1 MAEDYGVSLKIT
13 ADTSDLDK
21 IPQKVEA
28 TRKEIEK
35 PVEQTVV
42 EKREQGTGNRERTET
57 VKIKEEREPAAPVE
71 HPAETVPVTERRET
85 AAPVEHPAETVAV
98 TERRETAAPVEHQP
112 ETVPVVEQREAAAP
126 VEHPDET
133 VAVTEQREPAAPV
146 EHPAETVP
154 VQERRE
160 TAAPVEHQ
168 PETVKVKQDPDPLK
182 PNVEKPAP
190 VKIEAKAD
198 KVRVEVEDAEAKKR
212 IEALTKDEGVK
223 RIRVVTEGGEL
234 SSRQGGKEIFELEV
248 DAERAKQTIADLKA
262 DARLKV
268 TADTSA
274 AEASLNGF
282 FGRIRRGVTA
292 VRSTLSTVFAGFG
305 MVSFVVMGVMS
316 LVAGFQKLRDMAT
329 ATSRAIQ
336 QMRFD
341 AWLGG
346 FNAAADAM
354 IGKHQKIIALLREEQ
369 DVANKAASLAT
380 MKLSQDRAQEDSA
393 RNQVR
398 SVQLASATDPR
409 EKARLEQQFA
419 SEDAE
424 ISRRRFNEDKKRK
437 LAQLDEEQ
445 SIYQSKANGAASQI
459 GNVDREIENQEDIV
473 FKARKTI
480 ENGGEKEKYDKV
492 IEAAKK
498 RIESLKDEKKAL
510 EDLQKTAQREADYRG
525 KQIEI
530 VSKSQPSQSS
540 SASQQLAAAQNA
552 AFDKQD
558 RREQRNYTEQRDRR
572 AADADW
578 DARFR
583 AAQRRAS
590 APDATEQQRNE
601 AENTQLEMLRGREQ
615 EASAE
620 LEAAEKELAEEMAKE
635 AKDRDEDRMSR
646 ARERAARAQGEQI
659 SAAQQRED
667 IAAQIENRRVSSAQD
682 YFGNLAAQIDASRPK
697 DRLTAMGLG
706 SGGPSDST
714 GREQIS
720 IQREIAKSLR
730 EAISA
735 IRANKPGDGTAVYAP

>member
-21 IPQKVEA
+21 IPQKVEE
-28 TRKEIEK
+28 TRKEIAQ

-42 EKREQGTGNRERTET
+42 EKRVVEPARGGDIPVGAERTET
-57 VKIKEEREPAAPVE
+57 VKI
-71 HPAETVPVTERRET
+71 
-85 AAPVEHPAETVAV
+85 
-98 TERRETAAPVEHQP
+98 
-112 ETVPVVEQREAAAP
+112 
-126 VEHPDET
+126 
-133 VAVTEQREPAAPV
+133 
-146 EHPAETVP
+146 
-154 VQERRE
+154 
-160 TAAPVEHQ
+160 
-168 PETVKVKQDPDPLK
+168 
-182 PNVEKPAP
+182 
-190 VKIEAKAD
+190 
-198 KVRVEVEDAEAKKR
+198 
-212 IEALTKDEGVK
+212 
-223 RIRVVTEGGEL
+223 
-234 SSRQGGKEIFELEV
+234 
-248 DAERAKQTIADLKA
+248 
-262 DARLKV
+262 

-274 AEASLNGF
+274 AEASVTGF
-282 FGRIRRGVTA
+282 FGRIRSGVTSIRR
-292 VRSTLSTVFAGFG
+292 VISTVFAGFG
-305 MVSFVVMGVMS
+305 IVSFAVMGVMT

-380 MKLSQDRAQEDSA
+380 METSQGRAQEDAA

-424 ISRRRFNEDKKRK
+424 IARRRFEADKKRK
-437 LAQLDEEQ
+437 LGQLDEEQ
-445 SIYQSKANGAASQI
+445 AIYQSKANGAGSQI
-459 GNVDREIENQEDIV
+459 GNVDREIANQENIV
-473 FKARKTI
+473 YIARKTI

-540 SASQQLAAAQNA
+540 SASQQLAAAKNSA
-552 AFDKQD
+552 LEKQD
-558 RREQRNYTEQRDRR
+558 QREQRDYTEARDRR
-572 AADADW
+572 TADADF

-601 AENTQLEMLRGREQ
+601 AENTQLEMLRGKED
-615 EASAE
+615 AAKAE
-620 LEAAEKELAEEMAKE
+620 LEQAEKELAEEMAKD

-646 ARERAARAQGEQI
+646 ARERALRAQGDQI

-667 IAAQIENRRVSSAQD
+667 LAAKIENRRVSSAQD
-682 YFGNLAAQIDASRPK
+682 YFGNLARQIDASRPQN
-697 DRLTAMGLG
+697 RLTAMGLG

-714 GREQIS
+714 GREQVS
-720 IQREIAKSLR
+720 LLKEIAKDFR

-735 IRANKPGDGTAVYAP
+735 IRAQHHGDGTAVYAP

>member
-35 PVEQTVV
+35 PVAQTI
-42 EKREQGTGNRERTET
+42 EAK
-57 VKIKEEREPAAPVE
+57 
-71 HPAETVPVTERRET
+71 
-85 AAPVEHPAETVAV
+85 
-98 TERRETAAPVEHQP
+98 
-112 ETVPVVEQREAAAP
+112 VEQ
-126 VEHPDET
+126 
-133 VAVTEQREPAAPV
+133 
-146 EHPAETVP
+146 
-154 VQERRE
+154 
-160 TAAPVEHQ
+160 
-168 PETVKVKQDPDPLK
+168 
-182 PNVEKPAP
+182 PAP
-190 VKIEAKAD
+190 VKIEAKAE

-234 SSRQGGKEIFELEV
+234 ATRQGGKEIFEIEV
-248 DAERAKQTIADLKA
+248 DAEKAKQTIADLKA

-274 AEASLNGF
+274 AEASVTGF
-282 FGRIRRGVTA
+282 FGRIRSGVTA
-292 VRSTLSTVFAGFG
+292 VRRTLSTVFAGFG
-305 MVSFVVMGVMS
+305 MVSFAVMGVMS

-354 IGKHQKIIALLREEQ
+354 IGKHQRIIALLREEQ
-369 DVANKAASLAT
+369 DVASKAASLAT
-380 MKLSQDRAQEDSA
+380 MATSQDRAQEDAS

-398 SVQLASATDPR
+398 SAQLAATTDPR
-409 EKARLEQQFA
+409 AQARLQDQFDA
-419 SEDAE
+419 EDAE
-424 ISRRRFNEDKKRK
+424 IARRRFEEDKKRK
-437 LAQLDEEQ
+437 LAQLDDEQ
-445 SIYQSKANGAASQI
+445 SIYQSKANGAGAQI
-459 GNVDREIENQEDIV
+459 GNVDREIANQEDIV
-473 FKARKTI
+473 SRARKTI

-525 KQIEI
+525 AQIEI
-530 VSKSQPSQSS
+530 VQKSQPSQSS
-540 SASQQLAAAQNA
+540 SASQQLAKARNSAL
-552 AFDKQD
+552 DKKDQRDQRDYTEDLD
-558 RREQRNYTEQRDRR
+558 RRT
-572 AADADW
+572 ADAEW
-578 DARFR
+578 EARFR

-590 APDATEQQRNE
+590 APDATEAQRNE
-601 AENTQLEMLRGREQ
+601 AENTQLEMLRGREA

-620 LEAAEKELAEEMAKE
+620 LETAEKELAEEMAKD
-635 AKDRDEDRMSR
+635 AKDRNEDRMAR

-659 SAAQQRED
+659 SAAQQKTD
-667 IAAQIENRRVSSAQD
+667 LAAEIENRRVADAQD
-682 YFGNLAAQIDASRPK
+682 YFGNLARQVESSRPQN
-697 DRLTAMGLG
+697 RLTAMGLG

-735 IRANKPGDGTAVYAP
+735 IRAQNHGDYTAVYAP

>member
-1 MAEDYGVSLKIT
+1 MAEDYGFSLKIT

-28 TRKEIEK
+28 TRKEIAQ

-42 EKREQGTGNRERTET
+42 EKREQ
-57 VKIKEEREPAAPVE
+57 PAPAKVNVE
-71 HPAETVPVTERRET
+71 
-85 AAPVEHPAETVAV
+85 
-98 TERRETAAPVEHQP
+98 QP
-112 ETVPVVEQREAAAP
+112 EPV
-126 VEHPDET
+126 
-133 VAVTEQREPAAPV
+133 
-146 EHPAETVP
+146 
-154 VQERRE
+154 
-160 TAAPVEHQ
+160 
-168 PETVKVKQDPDPLK
+168 TVKVAQDPDPLK
-182 PNVEKPAP
+182 IKVELPDPSEIEAAIAKKDFHADVKPQLDPSKLQSIPPIKLPVKAEPPPP

-198 KVRVEVEDAEAKKR
+198 KVRVEVEDAEAKRKL
-212 IEALTKDEGVK
+212 EALTEKEGVK

-234 SSRQGGKEIFELEV
+234 ASRQGGKEIFELEV
-248 DAERAKQTIADLKA
+248 DAEKAKQTIADLKA

-292 VRSTLSTVFAGFG
+292 IRATISSVFAAFG
-305 MVSFVVMGVMS
+305 MVTFVVGGIMA

-380 MKLSQDRAQEDSA
+380 METSQDRSQEDAA

-398 SVQLASATDPR
+398 SFQLASATDPR
-409 EKARLEQQFA
+409 EKERLEQQFA

-424 ISRRRFNEDKKRK
+424 IARRRFEADKKRK
-437 LAQLDEEQ
+437 LGQLDEEQ

-473 FKARKTI
+473 SRARKTI
-480 ENGGEKEKYDKV
+480 ENGGEREKYDKV
-492 IEAAKK
+492 IEQAKK

-540 SASQQLAAAQNA
+540 SASKQLAAAQNA
-552 AFDKQD
+552 ALDEKD
-558 RREQRNYTEQRDRR
+558 RQAQADFERQQSRTAED
-572 AADADW
+572 AAFED
-578 DARFR
+578 RFR

-590 APDATEQQRNE
+590 APGATEADRNA
-601 AENTQLEMLRGREQ
+601 AENDQIELLRGREA
-615 EASAE
+615 EAKAR
-620 LEAAEKELAEEMAKE
+620 LEAAQKQLSDELKKPVTE
-635 AKDRDEDRMSR
+635 RDEAAMAR
-646 ARERAARAQGEQI
+646 AREDIRAADSTAT
-659 SAAQQRED
+659 SARRQRED
-667 IAAQIENRRVSSAQD
+667 IEQTVADRRVAAQQD
-682 YFGNLAAQIDASRPK
+682 YFGNLARQIEESRPK

-706 SGGPSDST
+706 SGVDAGNN
-714 GREQIS
+714 RIVHEQAS
-720 IQREIAKSLR
+720 NVKLIAGICRDLLAATK
-730 EAISA
+730 AI
-735 IRANKPGDGTAVYAP
+735 NVNPTATFAE